1 MTASPA
7 GAYIGAYPPA
17 LRPASF
23 ASQCCSPASPDRV
36 SSIGKTCMGIM
47 PLYDASRFFRYASL
61 PRWILLLS
69 ISTLLVVGLEMLGLP
84 ASLLI
89 GPMVAAIILA
99 LSIGQGSLQ
108 VPRWPLLFGQ
118 ALVGFLMAR
127 AITVDILKTMATD
140 APLFLAMIFSVIV
153 AAAGLGWLLTRWQ
166 VLPGTTAVWG
176 SSPGAASAMVI
187 MSEAYGADARLV
199 AFMQYL
205 RVVFVAVAASV
216 VSRLWVAADGGEPPP
231 FILFPSVDWQALAA
245 TVALTCLSA
254 YIAVR
259 FRIQGGTI
267 TVPLVLGALLQGFGL
282 FKIEL
287 PLWLLAISYALI
299 GWNIGLR
306 FTRRI
311 VMHAARALPRV
322 AASILLLMS
331 ICGCM
336 ALALHKF
343 AGVDPLTAYLATSPG
358 GADSVAII
366 AASTDVD
373 VPFVMAMQTGRFLV
387 ILFTGP
393 MLARFIARR
402 SGLAEKPV

>member
-1 MTASPA
+1 
-7 GAYIGAYPPA
+7 
-17 LRPASF
+17 
-23 ASQCCSPASPDRV
+23 
-36 SSIGKTCMGIM
+36 M
-47 PLYDASRFFRYASL
+47 PLYDSSRFLRYANL
-61 PRWILLLS
+61 PRWALLLG

-99 LSIGQGSLQ
+99 LSIGQGSLR
-108 VPRWPLLFGQ
+108 VPRWPLFFGQ

-127 AITVDILKTMATD
+127 AITVDILKTMAVD
-140 APLFLAMIFSVIV
+140 APLLLAMILSVIV

-216 VSRLWVAADGGEPPP
+216 VSRLWVAADGGEPPA
-231 FILFPSVDWQALAA
+231 FILFPPVDWPALAA

-254 YIAVR
+254 YVAVR
-259 FRIQGGTI
+259 LRIQGGTI
-267 TVPLVLGALLQGFGL
+267 IVPLVLGSVLQGFGL
-282 FKIEL
+282 LTIEL

-299 GWNIGLR
+299 GWSIGLR
-306 FTRRI
+306 FTRAI
-311 VMHAARALPRV
+311 VIHAARALPRV

-336 ALALHKF
+336 AFALHKF

-366 AASTDVD
+366 AASSNVD

-393 MLARFIARR
+393 MLARFIGRR
-402 SGLAEKPV
+402 SGLSEKPV

>member
-1 MTASPA
+1 M
-7 GAYIGAYPPA
+7 
-17 LRPASF
+17 
-23 ASQCCSPASPDRV
+23 
-36 SSIGKTCMGIM
+36 K
-47 PLYDASRFFRYASL
+47 DASRARPKASL
-61 PRWILLLS
+61 PRWALLLS
-69 ISTLLVVGLEMLGLP
+69 LSALLVFGLELLGLP

-89 GPMVAAIILA
+89 GPMVAAIVLA
-99 LSIGQGSLQ
+99 LTIGQGPLR

-127 AITVDILKTMATD
+127 AITVDILQTMAAD

-153 AAAGLGWLLTRWQ
+153 AAALLGWVLTRWQ

-231 FILFPSVDWQALAA
+231 LILFPPIDWPAFAL
-245 TVALTCLSA
+245 TVALTALSA
-254 YIAVR
+254 FVAVR

-267 TVPLVLGALLQGFGL
+267 IVPLILGSVLQGFGL
-282 FKIEL
+282 MKIEL
-287 PLWLLAISYALI
+287 PMWLLALSYALI
-299 GWNIGLR
+299 GWSIGLR
-306 FTRRI
+306 FTRGI
-311 VMHAARALPRV
+311 IMHAARALPRV
-322 AASILLLMS
+322 AASILVLMS
-331 ICGCM
+331 LCGGM
-336 ALALHKF
+336 AFALHKF

-366 AASTDVD
+366 AASSDVD
-373 VPFVMAMQTGRFLV
+373 MPFVMAMQTGRFLV

-402 SGLAEKPV
+402 SGLAENPA

>member
-1 MTASPA
+1 
-7 GAYIGAYPPA
+7 
-17 LRPASF
+17 
-23 ASQCCSPASPDRV
+23 
-36 SSIGKTCMGIM
+36 M
-47 PLYDASRFFRYASL
+47 PLKDASRLLRKASL
-61 PRWILLLS
+61 PRWALLLA
-69 ISTLLVVGLEMLGLP
+69 ISSALVLALELLGLP

-99 LSIGQGSLQ
+99 LTIGQGSLR

-127 AITVDILKTMATD
+127 AITVDIIGTMAAD
-140 APLFLAMIFSVIV
+140 APLFLSMIFSVIV
-153 AAAGLGWLLTRWQ
+153 VASLLGWLLTRWQ

-187 MSEAYGADARLV
+187 MSEEYGADARLV

-231 FILFPSVDWQALAA
+231 LILFPPINWPAFVA
-245 TVALTCLSA
+245 TVVLTCLCA
-254 YIAVR
+254 FVAVR
-259 FRIQGGTI
+259 LRIQGGTI
-267 TVPLVLGALLQGFGL
+267 ILPLIAGSLLQGFGL
-282 FKIEL
+282 LKIEL
-287 PLWLLAISYALI
+287 PMWLLAISYALI

-306 FTRRI
+306 FTRGI
-311 VMHAARALPRV
+311 IMHAARALPRV

-331 ICGCM
+331 LCGCM
-336 ALALHKF
+336 AFALHKF

-366 AASTDVD
+366 AASSDVD
-373 VPFVMAMQTGRFLV
+373 VPFVMAMQTGRFLI

-402 SGLAEKPV
+402 SGLAENPV

>member
-1 MTASPA
+1 MH
-7 GAYIGAYPPA
+7 
-17 LRPASF
+17 
-23 ASQCCSPASPDRV
+23 
-36 SSIGKTCMGIM
+36 GIM
-47 PLYDASRFFRYASL
+47 PLYDASRVLRYTNL
-61 PRWILLLS
+61 PQWALLLS

-99 LSIGQGSLQ
+99 LSIGQGSLR

-140 APLFLAMIFSVIV
+140 APLFLAMILSVIV

-216 VSRLWVAADGGEPPP
+216 VSRLWVAADGGKPPA
-231 FILFPSVDWQALAA
+231 FILFPPVDWQALAA
-245 TVALTCLSA
+245 TIALTCLSA
-254 YIAVR
+254 YVAVR
-259 FRIQGGTI
+259 LRIQGGTI
-267 TVPLVLGALLQGFGL
+267 TVPLLLGSLLQGFGL
-282 FKIEL
+282 LTIEL

-306 FTRRI
+306 FTRGI

-336 ALALHKF
+336 AFALHKF

-366 AASTDVD
+366 AASSDVD

-402 SGLAEKPV
+402 SGIAEKPV

>member
-1 MTASPA
+1 MKDTSRA
-7 GAYIGAYPPA
+7 
-17 LRPASF
+17 RP
-23 ASQCCSPASPDRV
+23 
-36 SSIGKTCMGIM
+36 K
-47 PLYDASRFFRYASL
+47 ASL
-61 PRWILLLS
+61 PRWALLLS
-69 ISTLLVVGLEMLGLP
+69 LSALLVFGLELLGLP

-89 GPMVAAIILA
+89 GPMVAAIVLA
-99 LSIGQGSLQ
+99 LTIGQGPLR

-127 AITVDILKTMATD
+127 AITVDILQTMAAD
-140 APLFLAMIFSVIV
+140 APLFLAMILSVIV
-153 AAAGLGWLLTRWQ
+153 AAALLGWVLTRWQ

-231 FILFPSVDWQALAA
+231 LILFPPIDWPAF
-245 TVALTCLSA
+245 ALTVTLTALSA
-254 YIAVR
+254 FAAVR

-267 TVPLVLGALLQGFGL
+267 IVPLILGSVLQGFGL
-282 FKIEL
+282 MKIEL
-287 PLWLLAISYALI
+287 PMWLLALSYALI

-306 FTRRI
+306 FTRGI
-311 VMHAARALPRV
+311 IMHAARALPRV

-331 ICGCM
+331 LCGCM
-336 ALALHKF
+336 AFALHKF

-366 AASTDVD
+366 AASSDVD

-402 SGLAEKPV
+402 SGLAENPA

>member
-1 MTASPA
+1 
-7 GAYIGAYPPA
+7 
-17 LRPASF
+17 
-23 ASQCCSPASPDRV
+23 
-36 SSIGKTCMGIM
+36 
-47 PLYDASRFFRYASL
+47 
-61 PRWILLLS
+61 
-69 ISTLLVVGLEMLGLP
+69 
-84 ASLLI
+84 LLI
-89 GPMVAAIILA
+89 GPMIAAIILSLTA
-99 LSIGQGSLQ
+99 GQGSLR

-118 ALVGFLMAR
+118 SLVGFLMAR
-127 AITVDILKTMATD
+127 AITVDILQTMASD
-140 APLFLAMIFSVIV
+140 APLFLAMILAVIV
-153 AAAGLGWLLTRWQ
+153 AASLLGWLLSKWQ

-205 RVVFVAVAASV
+205 RVVFVAVAASA

-231 FILFPSVDWQALAA
+231 LVLFPSVDWLALAA

-254 YIAVR
+254 YAAVR

-267 TVPLVLGALLQGFGL
+267 IIPLVIGSLLQGFGWL
-282 FKIEL
+282 KIEL
-287 PLWLLAISYALI
+287 PMWLLAISYALI
-299 GWNIGLR
+299 GWSIGLR
-306 FTRRI
+306 FTRAI
-311 VMHAARALPRV
+311 ILHAARALPRV

-331 ICGCM
+331 LCGCM
-336 ALALHKF
+336 AVALHKF

-366 AASTDVD
+366 AAASDVD

-387 ILFTGP
+387 ILITGP

-402 SGLAEKPV
+402 SGLAENPA

>member
-1 MTASPA
+1 
-7 GAYIGAYPPA
+7 
-17 LRPASF
+17 
-23 ASQCCSPASPDRV
+23 
-36 SSIGKTCMGIM
+36 M
-47 PLYDASRFFRYASL
+47 PFKDASRLIRKASL
-61 PRWILLLS
+61 PRWFLLLAF
-69 ISTLLVVGLEMLGLP
+69 STAFVIGLELLGLP

-89 GPMVAAIILA
+89 GPMIAAIILSLTA
-99 LSIGQGSLQ
+99 GQGSLR

-118 ALVGFLMAR
+118 SLVGFLMAR
-127 AITVDILKTMATD
+127 AITVDILQTMASD
-140 APLFLAMIFSVIV
+140 APLFLAMILAVIV
-153 AAAGLGWLLTRWQ
+153 AASLLGWLLSKWQ

-205 RVVFVAVAASV
+205 RVVFVAVAASA

-231 FILFPSVDWQALAA
+231 LVLFPSVDWLALAA

-254 YIAVR
+254 YAAVR

-267 TVPLVLGALLQGFGL
+267 IIPLVIGSLLQGFGWL
-282 FKIEL
+282 KIEL
-287 PLWLLAISYALI
+287 PMWLLAISYALI
-299 GWNIGLR
+299 GWSIGLR
-306 FTRRI
+306 FTRAI
-311 VMHAARALPRV
+311 ILHAARALPRV

-331 ICGCM
+331 LCGCM
-336 ALALHKF
+336 AVALHKF

-366 AASTDVD
+366 AAASDVD

-387 ILFTGP
+387 ILITGP

-402 SGLAEKPV
+402 SGLAENPA